1 MAKRSI
7 IVAVG
12 GGGFTHGQDPALD
25 DYCLSQAGARPAL
38 GYVGMASG
46 DAAERIERFYDRFRG
61 LGTELSHLEQDTDR
75 STLRDWLAGKDLI
88 YFSGGDTGALIVWMH
103 QDDRVALFRA
113 ANASGTVLAGVSA
126 GGICW
131 FEQIMSDAGGKGL
144 APLRGL
150 GLVSGSVCP
159 HYSTE
164 PDRPPAFCAAVARGA
179 LPAGVAID
187 DGACVIAEN
196 GQVTGVFS
204 ARPGAGAYRV
214 SAENGKAVQRRIAS
228 RLDG

>member
-1 MAKRSI
+1 MANSAI

-25 DYCLSQAGARPAL
+25 DYCLAEAGTRPAL

-46 DAAERIERFYDRFRG
+46 DAPERIERFYDRFRG
-61 LGTELSHLEQDTDR
+61 LGSRLSHLEQDADR
-75 STLRDWLAGKDLI
+75 GTLRDWLAGKDLI
-88 YFSGGDTGALIVWMH
+88 YFSGGNTKKLIDWLREG
-103 QDDRVALFRA
+103 DRVALFRA

-126 GGICW
+126 GGVCW
-131 FEQIMSDAGGKGL
+131 FEQMLSDSAGDGL

-164 PDRPPAFCAAVARGA
+164 PDRQPAFHAAIARGA
-179 LPAGVAID
+179 LPAGIAID
-187 DGACVIAEN
+187 DGACVVAEN
-196 GQVTGVFS
+196 GLATRVFS

-228 RLDG
+228 RLEG